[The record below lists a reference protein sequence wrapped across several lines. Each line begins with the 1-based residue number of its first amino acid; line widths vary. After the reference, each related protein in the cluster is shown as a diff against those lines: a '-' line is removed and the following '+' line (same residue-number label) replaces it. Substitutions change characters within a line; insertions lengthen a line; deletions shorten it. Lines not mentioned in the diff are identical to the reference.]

1 MPIITAQEARVL
13 VAESETRMEKYLED
27 IGRVIEREA
36 RLGKSFVFPAK
47 VISIQF
53 RTLYDVEHEPYRASE
68 MTGVQKLI
76 KSRLE
81 TLGFRMAFEKQEV
94 KIGGGLGSQED
105 EPRTEMHDYIKI
117 SW

>member
-1 MPIITAQEARVL
+1 MIDAKTARAL
-13 VAESETRMEKYLED
+13 VAESETLMEKYIKD
-27 IGRVIEREA
+27 IGRVIQREA

-53 RTLYDVEHEPYRASE
+53 RTLYDVEHEPYRAPE

-81 TLGFRMAFEKQEV
+81 KLGFRMAFEKQEV
-94 KIGGGLGSQED
+94 QIGGGLGSMDD
-105 EPRTEMHDYIKI
+105 EVRHEMHDYIKI